1 MEPLLLHAG
10 WVTKRKSGLLSSAPR
25 RMFARLTLGLSPAH
39 PAQFSCYESEAPS
52 AARIKHASCDSTVA
66 LKADP
71 ATLQLPVRT
80 RPNAAHALSALQS
93 LTTGGSSSGSGG
105 SSAVE
110 LRAWSDAVADR
121 ASPDAMSLLETRR
134 PPLSAP
140 GSPWPKRST
149 RRRRRIGERKPRGSE
164 HRRLRPCRGT
174 SRRNHLRHRD
184 RPRSDPRRLHL
195 SQPKPSTQ
203 QLPAPP
209 HPPLVPRHLRPSRG
223 VRGEVD
229 LLLLLLA
236 CATVE
241 APRGGAASSPATAA
255 AAVAQAGAT

>member
-93 LTTGGSSSGSGG
+93 LTTGGGSGG
-105 SSAVE
+105 SGGSSVGAPGGANASLAPSAPPSAAPSVQQAFVGIHWVFDIPSAVE
-110 LRAWSDAVADR
+110 LRAWSDAIEQVQ
-121 ASPDAMSLLETRR
+121 MQC
-134 PPLSAP
+134 
-140 GSPWPKRST
+140 
-149 RRRRRIGERKPRGSE
+149 
-164 HRRLRPCRGT
+164 HCLR
-174 SRRNHLRHRD
+174 
-184 RPRSDPRRLHL
+184 
-195 SQPKPSTQ
+195 
-203 QLPAPP
+203 
-209 HPPLVPRHLRPSRG
+209 
-223 VRGEVD
+223 
-229 LLLLLLA
+229 
-236 CATVE
+236 
-241 APRGGAASSPATAA
+241 RGGRR
-255 AAVAQAGAT
+255 